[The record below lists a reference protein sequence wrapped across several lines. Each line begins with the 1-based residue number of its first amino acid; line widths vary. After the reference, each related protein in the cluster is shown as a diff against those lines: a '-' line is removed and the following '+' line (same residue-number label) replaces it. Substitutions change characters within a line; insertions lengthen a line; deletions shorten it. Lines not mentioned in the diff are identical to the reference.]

1 MYKSNTFHKSKT
13 LVANFQ
19 IPIEQNTIQKQ
30 KPKWSFFQYVS
41 SRDLHYAKALY
52 FTGTVQ

>member
-1 MYKSNTFHKSKT
+1 MLPAADCNSLETGQKT

-30 KPKWSFFQYVS
+30 KPK
-41 SRDLHYAKALY
+41 
-52 FTGTVQ
+52 